1 MSYPRFTKVIIYYF
15 MKKNLLIPRRN
26 KMFWYTARDDPM
38 FTTIKVVFKHWDTQI
53 YGTILLK
60 NLTNQAMIESEA
72 YKTYYA
78 YATDEKT
85 PKLKYV
91 KKKADSKATLK
102 KNPTQATNGKRLKAT
117 AKVAKS
123 GKKKLPA
130 KGLETLSD
138 VALTEAEQ
146 MKLIT
151 KRSKTDYH
159 ISHAS
164 GSCADEG
171 TSVSPAV
178 PDVKVQ
184 VKEQVSKILPKIKK
198 LVNDHLEAEVLI
210 RSSNQAKTSH
220 DVAANLSKH
229 ELKKILIDKM
239 ENNKSIDRLI
249 LSRLNDVEMMRMK
262 MKNPPLDQTEGPRE
276 KGAWK

>member
-1 MSYPRFTKVIIYYF
+1 MISGLLAIRIMDTTQAQQKALDDALVAPANRLKIGICNQRLSFTLKSKEHTLQVGMYH
-15 MKKNLLIPRRN
+15 MKNVDYVFLL
-26 KMFWYTARDDPM
+26 WEDL
-38 FTTIKVVFKHWDTQI
+38 DTQI

-60 NLTNQAMIESEA
+60 NLTNQVMIESEA

-102 KNPTQATNGKRLKAT
+102 KKPTQATNGKRLKAT

-123 GKKKLPA
+123 RKKKLPA

-164 GSCADEG
+164 CSCADEG

-178 PDVKVQ
+178 PDVPTYRSED
-184 VKEQVSKILPKIKK
+184 EQIS
-198 LVNDHLEAEVLI
+198 
-210 RSSNQAKTSH
+210 
-220 DVAANLSKH
+220 
-229 ELKKILIDKM
+229 
-239 ENNKSIDRLI
+239 
-249 LSRLNDVEMMRMK
+249 
-262 MKNPPLDQTEGPRE
+262 
-276 KGAWK
+276 